1 MSEKKITYKPGGSK
15 KPVTIYGDADS
26 KPYKPKTPRRTGKA
40 DRRQKEVNNT
50 RYPTR

>member
-26 KPYKPKTPRRTGKA
+26 KPYKPKTPAAKEKPTGGK
-40 DRRQKEVNNT
+40 KK
-50 RYPTR
+50 